1 MQELLGHYKAIIQT
15 MQAAGV
21 QAELRAAYVSH
32 ELDDE
37 HHASYGMDAPK
48 QQVLDAIG
56 TLDYPVQ
63 PDMDAFSWRRRD

>member
-1 MQELLGHYKAIIQT
+1 
-15 MQAAGV
+15 V
-21 QAELRAAYVSH
+21 QAELRAAYVGH

-37 HHASYGMDAPK
+37 HHASYRMDAPK